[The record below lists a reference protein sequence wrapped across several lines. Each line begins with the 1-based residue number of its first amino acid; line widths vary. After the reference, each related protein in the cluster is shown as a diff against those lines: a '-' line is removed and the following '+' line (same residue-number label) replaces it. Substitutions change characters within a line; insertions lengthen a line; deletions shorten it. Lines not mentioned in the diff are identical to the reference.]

1 MLKLELKHFFTKQE
15 DLWKMSKMTDQEH
28 ENAQVLL
35 IRINDFLDFAIDIDP
50 TIEQEICDDPVNSGW
65 RSEAYNKTLKGA
77 AKNSAHFTFQAKDL
91 RDPHGKLDRIVIA
104 NIPFMQRVGLYV
116 EHPRYTKGW
125 CHLSSRAPA
134 SGNIIYIP
142 YAGKPI
148 KEFEDSDFKN
158 YKYV

>member
-15 DLWKMSKMTDQEH
+15 DLWKMSKMTNQEH
-28 ENAQVLL
+28 QNAEGLL
-35 IRINDFLDFAIDIDP
+35 IRINGFLELAIDIDP
-50 TIEQEICDDPVNSGW
+50 TIEIGVNSGW
-65 RSEAYNKTLKGA
+65 RSEAYNAKLPGA
-77 AKNSAHFTFQAKDL
+77 AKNSAHCSFEAIDL
-91 RDPHGKLDRIVIA
+91 RDTHGKLDRIVIA
-104 NIPFMQRVGLYV
+104 NIPFMKAVGLYV

-125 CHLSSRAPA
+125 CHLASRKPP

-148 KEFEDSDFKN
+148 KEFEDNDFKN